1 MRGTERKEETCMY
14 EGIKNNGK
22 VDLDFELGWFTETI
36 ELICD
41 GEEAKA
47 REVTG
52 NVLWG
57 SAVCNGL

>member
-41 GEEAKA
+41 GEEEKA
-47 REVTG
+47 R
-52 NVLWG
+52 
-57 SAVCNGL
+57 